1 MLGKSNSTYYF
12 EQKMLSTHLITNLSA
27 LSERIAFALEEK
39 FGTFWVRENHTTR
52 ISKTKYSLSDNSKT
66 KT

>member
-27 LSERIAFALEEK
+27 FSEKIAFALEEK
-39 FGTFWVRENHTTR
+39 YGTFGYEKIIQREFP
-52 ISKTKYSLSDNSKT
+52 K
-66 KT
+66 